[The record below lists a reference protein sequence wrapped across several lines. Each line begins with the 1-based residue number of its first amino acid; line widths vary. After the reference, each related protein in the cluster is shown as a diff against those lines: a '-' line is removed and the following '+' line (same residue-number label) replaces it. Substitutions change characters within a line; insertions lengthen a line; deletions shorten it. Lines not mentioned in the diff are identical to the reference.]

1 MNVAYLCLGGNIGDR
16 EKTIE
21 LALLKISQQVG
32 EIQSKSEI
40 YETEAWGV
48 INQQAY
54 LNQCIEVKTNLAS
67 TDLINTLL
75 LIEKDLGRERTLNIT
90 YEPRTIDIDILFYNH
105 AIIDLPQLI
114 VPHPRLH
121 LRKFVL
127 IPLNEIASNY
137 LHPLLNKTI
146 FKLLRE
152 CEDNSEVQKFK
163 TIK

>member
-16 EKTIE
+16 EKAIE

-48 INQQAY
+48 TNQQAY
-54 LNQCIEVKTNLAS
+54 LNQCVEVKTNLAS
-67 TDLINTLL
+67 INLINTLL
-75 LIEKDLGRERTLNIT
+75 FIEKELGRERTLNIT
-90 YEPRTIDIDILFYNH
+90 YEPRTIDIDILFYNN
-105 AIIDLPQLI
+105 AIINTDKLI

-127 IPLNEIASNY
+127 IPLHEIASNY
-137 LHPLLNKTI
+137 LHPVLNKTI
-146 FKLLRE
+146 FNLLSE
-152 CEDNSEVQKFK
+152 CKDTSEVQQFNSEK
-163 TIK
+163 

>member
-1 MNVAYLCLGGNIGDR
+1 MNVTYLCLGGNIGDR
-16 EKTIE
+16 EKAID
-21 LALLKISQQVG
+21 LALLKISEQVG
-32 EIQSKSEI
+32 EIISRSEI

-54 LNQCIEVKTNLAS
+54 LNQCIEVETKFTS
-67 TDLINTLL
+67 IELINALL
-75 LIEKDLGRERTLNIT
+75 FIEKDLGRKRTINQT
-90 YEPRTIDIDILFYNH
+90 YEPRTIDIDILFFNDD
-105 AIIDLPQLI
+105 IVQLPQLI

-127 IPLNEIASNY
+127 IPLHEIAPNY

-146 FKLLRE
+146 FNLLNI
-152 CEDNSEVQKFK
+152 CEDISEVKQLK